1 VVPPA
6 DSGLAASLTT
16 VDPRGCA
23 VGDYDNDGDLDI
35 YLADKRAYNLLFRND
50 LNNSD
55 WIQVEII
62 SDHTGSIGGLGTKV
76 DLYAAGHAG
85 EKAFLKGHRE
95 IQGEYGYLG
104 QDMPIAHFGA
114 PSAGGARYDLRVTFL
129 DGRQKTF
136 QNLTPGQRIQ
146 VALISPPLNFQGVK
160 KENNALFYRE
170 SLIELI
176 WEPNPLNTNIQKYRI
191 YEANGSLSLLAEV
204 PGNQFEWTIRDVSK
218 TKAYRFAVSAV
229 DDAGS
234 ESEPAYTV
242 VNGGSSEETEK
253 RRGVFRTLKG
263 IS

>member
-1 VVPPA
+1 M
-6 DSGLAASLTT
+6 
-16 VDPRGCA
+16 
-23 VGDYDNDGDLDI
+23 
-35 YLADKRAYNLLFRND
+35 
-50 LNNSD
+50 
-55 WIQVEII
+55 EIV
-62 SDHTGSIGGLGTKV
+62 SDHTGSIGGLGTKI
-76 DLYAAGHAG
+76 DLYAAGHVG

-129 DGRQKTF
+129 DGRQKIF
-136 QNLTPGQRIQ
+136 QNLTPGQKIQ
-146 VALISPPLNFQGVK
+146 VVLISPPLNFQGVK
-160 KENNALFYRE
+160 KENKALFYRE
-170 SLIELI
+170 SLIELL
-176 WEPNPLNTNIQKYRI
+176 WEPNPLNTGVQKYRI
-191 YEANGSLSLLAEV
+191 YEANGSLTLLAEV
-204 PGNQFEWTIRDVSK
+204 PGNQFEWTIRNVSK

-253 RRGVFRTLKG
+253 HRGVFRILKG